1 MSVSA
6 PRKRRPELTE
16 NIPGQRGASEMELSW
31 LKSREKA
38 FRPQVSSPTLPER
51 HTEAI

>member
-6 PRKRRPELTE
+6 PRKRRLTE